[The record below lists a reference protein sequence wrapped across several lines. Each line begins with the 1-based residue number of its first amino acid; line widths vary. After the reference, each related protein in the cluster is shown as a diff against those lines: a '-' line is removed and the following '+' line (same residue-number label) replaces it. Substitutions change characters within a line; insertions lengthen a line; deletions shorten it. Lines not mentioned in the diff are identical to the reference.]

1 MTGGSHLDDRVQRA
15 SDLIVSCCAH
25 VSAFHGSGDAQ
36 HFLMETAGDMAG
48 CRPSAVLPQRY
59 IEHVA
64 YALDT
69 VARYRFLSPQAAVAS
84 VYLATRFE
92 FYFRIL
98 SGKLTREGAWISE
111 LAQQEAIATI
121 ADTRLKRH
129 RISSVALAYR
139 VMKLDI
145 GRVSAVCQ
153 ALNEALYS
161 SPIELG
167 SGFVIANLGD
177 RIEFGRNEAGHGARG
192 DISAEAV
199 FYGLM
204 TAIIFYG
211 HEPASA
217 AGET

>member
-1 MTGGSHLDDRVQRA
+1 MSGSHLDDRVRRA

-25 VSAFHGSGDAQ
+25 VSAFHGSGDAHQ
-36 HFLMETAGDMAG
+36 FLMETAAEMRG

-64 YALDT
+64 YALDI
-69 VARYRFLSPQAAVAS
+69 VARYRFLSPQAAIAS

-98 SGKLTREGAWISE
+98 SGKLTRDGTWVSE
-111 LAQQEAIATI
+111 LAQQEAIDAI
-121 ADTRLKRH
+121 ADARLKRP

-145 GRVSAVCQ
+145 GRVSTACR
-153 ALNEALYS
+153 ALDEALYS

-167 SGFVIANLGD
+167 TGFVISNLGD

-217 AGET
+217 AREA

>member
-1 MTGGSHLDDRVQRA
+1 MGGSHPGDRVQRA

-25 VSAFHGSGDAQ
+25 VGAFHGSGAA
-36 HFLMETAGDMAG
+36 HHLLVETAAEMRS
-48 CRPSAVLPQRY
+48 CRPLAVFPQRY

-69 VARYRFLSPQAAVAS
+69 AARFRFLSPQAAVAS

-98 SGKLTREGAWISE
+98 SGKLTREGTWVSQ
-111 LAQQEAIATI
+111 LAQHEAINAI
-121 ADTRLKRH
+121 DDTRLKRPMV
-129 RISSVALAYR
+129 SSVALAYR
-139 VMKLDI
+139 VLKLDI
-145 GRVSAVCQ
+145 GRVPAECR
-153 ALNEALYS
+153 ALDEALYT

-167 SGFVIANLGD
+167 SGLVIANLGD

-204 TAIIFYG
+204 TAIMFYG
-211 HEPASA
+211 HEPTAVS
-217 AGET
+217 GDT